1 MLCCW
6 CLFWVSP
13 ANLAQNAPKE
23 VMACVGFCFAREI
36 AYLQIAHV
44 LDEDYVPL
52 NWANFFVLTSLI
64 INSCL
69 HYFGLGM
76 VSEYNFLLV
85 MLLIAFISYV
95 HLIKFSIKEITEELK
110 IPVFAIPSK
119 KYTEKN
125 RE

>member
-1 MLCCW
+1 
-6 CLFWVSP
+6 
-13 ANLAQNAPKE
+13 
-23 VMACVGFCFAREI
+23 MACVGFCFAREI

-52 NWANFFVLTSLI
+52 NWPNFLVLSSLI

-69 HYFGLGM
+69 HYLKLGF
-76 VSEYNFLLV
+76 VSEYYFLLG

-110 IPVFAIPSK
+110 IPVFSIPSK
-119 KYTEKN
+119 TYIEKN